1 MYVKETLKVVLNYGR
16 YYKVTMRNMMYVCV
30 SIINVHIFF
39 VYFNKY
45 IHIYI
50 LYFKKSKVSRGCL
63 WYSKMRCISITELF
77 PDSVRRLSPFKSVTP
92 AEWTTSL
99 VLVDLLFDHVGKH
112 DSSLCDFH
120 IVIIFSK
127 FKRNSKIKTST

>member
-50 LYFKKSKVSRGCL
+50 LYFKNLRCLEDACDILRCGVSL
-63 WYSKMRCISITELF
+63 
-77 PDSVRRLSPFKSVTP
+77 
-92 AEWTTSL
+92 
-99 VLVDLLFDHVGKH
+99 
-112 DSSLCDFH
+112 
-120 IVIIFSK
+120 
-127 FKRNSKIKTST
+127 